1 MQVAALSGNKGDTHW
16 PAFLK
21 EVSGEVH
28 APPCFAPAL
37 PHCWCTK
44 RKETISVH
52 ESITYLCNIIIDKV
66 STVKELAKRWYP
78 DKYEQAPK

>member
-1 MQVAALSGNKGDTHW
+1 MYEK
-16 PAFLK
+16 
-21 EVSGEVH
+21 
-28 APPCFAPAL
+28 
-37 PHCWCTK
+37 K
-44 RKETISVH
+44 RKISVH